1 MKRWL
6 ILGLMATSPS
16 LAETEDDG
24 IAAFFEC
31 LEAEGDEAPCYT
43 ALVDAVPGWCPL
55 MDNQIRSR
63 QGEALIEAAREVD
76 ADHATFADDWDLCPE
91 LEGVSLPVGES
102 KAALCK
108 QQVGIKVLQAVR
120 TLDGES

>member
-1 MKRWL
+1 MKYWL
-6 ILGLMATSPS
+6 ILGLMMATSAV
-16 LAETEDDG
+16 AETEDDG
-24 IAAFFEC
+24 IAVFFEC
-31 LEAEGDEAPCYT
+31 LEGDGDEAPCYT

-63 QGEALIEAAREVD
+63 QGEALIEAAMS
-76 ADHATFADDWDLCPE
+76 ADPKNVVFSDGWEDCPDLAN
-91 LEGVSLPVGES
+91 VSLPAGES

-120 TLDGES
+120 DGGNS